1 MENNMDELNK
11 IISDKPS
18 LSRDEV
24 SSLLI
29 KNGYVNKDKAS
40 CKCLM
45 GILFCSRRKAAYI
58 LSNGLSDKS
67 TLALLYLQLNIT
79 KKNVFN

>member
-1 MENNMDELNK
+1 MDELNK
-11 IISDKPS
+11 MISDKPS

-29 KNGYVNKDKAS
+29 ENGYVNKDKAS

-45 GILFCSRRKAAYI
+45 EILFCSRRKADYI

-67 TLALLYLQLNIT
+67 TLALLYLQINIT
-79 KKNVFN
+79 EKNVFN

>member
-1 MENNMDELNK
+1 MDKLNEM
-11 IISDKPS
+11 ISEKPT

-29 KNGYVNKDKAS
+29 EYGYTYRDKAS

-45 GILFCSRRKAAYI
+45 ELLFCSRRKAAYI

-67 TLALLYLQLNIT
+67 TLALFYLRLNT
-79 KKNVFN
+79 LKSDVLH